1 MKPLLK
7 RYLQKCLDFVRAVV
21 FKIKKQTAALVMF
34 VISFILAFGVIYLTV
49 SRTIAIR
56 HIRANMAQSIAWL
69 NEAGLDI
76 AYDNIEFNSLFFSP
90 LITIDGLKIYNID
103 GQNRQSNVEGK
114 DTWILAF
121 NNIKAYANAFG
132 ASKIRFESTSG
143 GQFIFNDFNSRM
155 NSSQTFMD
163 ISTLDGKFKELVVH
177 AEDINIHDFAKI
189 KKIVFLLQS
198 LPSATGNSAITM
210 PSFES
215 HFEVNN
221 VEINGL
227 LNYPLSSHLKM
238 IYAQTS
244 VIGRIVPDGGLFTTL
259 ETWLK
264 EGGFVEVPNLIV
276 QWEPLTM
283 VARGN
288 VTFNEVFSPRINLN
302 TSSKGLLRLIN
313 DLQEN
318 SFLDSKN
325 VFVANILLSN
335 KAFKL
340 NPEDTELTISTPFSY
355 YDGKVLIE
363 NLPIKDFAQ

>member
-1 MKPLLK
+1 MKDLLK
-7 RYLQKCLDFVRAVV
+7 KQALKLAEIIKDGAFG
-21 FKIKKQTAALVMF
+21 FKRKTAALF
-34 VISFILAFGVIYLTV
+34 AFLFSFLLVFGTIYLTA
-49 SRTIAIR
+49 SRVIAIR
-56 HIRANMAQSIAWL
+56 QVRANMAKSIQWL

-76 AYDNIEFNSLFFSP
+76 AYDNIEFNALFFSP
-90 LITIDGLKIYNID
+90 LITIDGLKIYNMDGMNNRSRID
-103 GQNRQSNVEGK
+103 GLDSWSV
-114 DTWILAF
+114 TF
-121 NNIKAYANAFG
+121 NKIKAYSNIFG
-132 ASKIRFESTSG
+132 SYRIRFESTDG
-143 GQFIFNDFNSRM
+143 GKFSFNDFSSEM

-163 ISTLDGKFKELVVH
+163 VSSTNGSFDELVWH
-177 AEDINIHDFAKI
+177 AENINIRDFAKI
-189 KKIVFLLQS
+189 NKIVFLLKS
-198 LPSATGNSAITM
+198 IPTANDNTAIAM

-238 IYAQTS
+238 FYVQAS
-244 VIGRIVPDGGLFTTL
+244 VIGRATPDESLLTTL

-264 EGGFVEVPNLIV
+264 EGGFVEIPNLIV
-276 QWEPLTM
+276 QWEPLTL

-288 VTFNEVFSPRINLN
+288 INFNETFSPRISLN

-340 NPEDTELTISTPFSY
+340 NPEDSELTISTPISY
-355 YDGKVLIE
+355 SDGKVSIE
-363 NLPIKDFAQ
+363 NLPIKDFNQ